1 MQNRP
6 RWKAPAINRTPA
18 QQADMDAVRLNNH
31 GEVSFRRIW
40 AYLAANVPF
49 PFQEQVPVDCGRN
62 WYWDFFNKEVLL
74 AIEIDGGIHQ
84 EVEHEGNRWANKRQ
98 AEADREKRNKAVEK
112 GIACLV
118 YSVQDLETYPEKVIK
133 QVLTVLDMRRRK
145 DV

>member
-6 RWKAPAINRTPA
+6 RWKVPAINRTPA
-18 QQADMDAVRLNNH
+18 QQAYMDAVRLNNH

-49 PFQEQVPVDCGRN
+49 PFQEQVPVDGGRN
-62 WYWDFFNKEVLL
+62 WKFDYYDANTLL
-74 AIEIDGGIHQ
+74 AVEIDGEVHQ

-118 YSVQDLETYPEKVIK
+118 YSVQDLETCPEKVIK

-145 DV
+145 E